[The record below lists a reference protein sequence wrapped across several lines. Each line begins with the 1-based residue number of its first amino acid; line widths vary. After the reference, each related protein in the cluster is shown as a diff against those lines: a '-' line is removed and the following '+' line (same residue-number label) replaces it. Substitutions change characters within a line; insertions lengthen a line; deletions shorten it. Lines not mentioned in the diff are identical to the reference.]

1 MYLYRVLLWLVLLLS
16 TAASL
21 RSQTAAS
28 DSSNAVATIKTKLQL
43 VLVDVVVTNNKGEPV
58 PSLRREDFEIFE
70 DNKPQTI
77 STFEEHRG
85 VPLTQIKLPPMPPGV
100 YTNYPLTEKADSV
113 NVLLLDALNTQT
125 GDQAYVRTQMIK
137 YLATISPGAR
147 LAVFTLAS
155 RLRMLQGITTDS
167 AQLLAVLNDKK
178 GVAGV
183 HQSPL
188 LPSSAENEADQHTID
203 FLTTENGGHPPPQ
216 NGAQAAVDSVNALKQ
231 FMADAAAFQTESR
244 VRVTLQALQQLA
256 RYLSDIPGRK
266 NVIWFSSA
274 FPVGIL
280 PDPDLPDPSSAVSA
294 FQQEIRK
301 TTNLLAASQVAIY
314 PIAAEG
320 LNPDAVY
327 QATGA
332 EIGEKRPSM
341 ANIDQ
346 IKQMRRG
353 ERDRDSDHT
362 VMEDIAKDTGG
373 QAFYNTNGLSDALTR
388 VIDNGTRYYSLSY
401 TPTDRNMDGRFRRI
415 RLNLQGAK
423 YRLAYRRGYYA
434 ENPGTEQAVAQKQ
447 GNDPLLPL
455 VGRNLP
461 DLSNIVY
468 KVKALPLSPQ
478 PAPDAPR
485 IGSGT
490 ELKGPVTRFGVDFA
504 VAVQDLR
511 LDPTPDGGRRG
522 NIEVMLVAYDG
533 EGKPVNLV
541 VTQGELI
548 LKPAV
553 YKSLLTVGL
562 QMHKEIDLPKQAEYM
577 RTGIYDLDSDAAGTL
592 GFPLRPV
599 NPSVAVSK

>member
-1 MYLYRVLLWLVLLLS
+1 MRVCRVLFSLVLLWF

-21 RSQTAAS
+21 PSQTATS
-28 DSSNAVATIKTKLQL
+28 DSSNAVTTIRTKLQV

-58 PSLRREDFEIFE
+58 PGLRKEDFEIFE

-77 STFEEHRG
+77 ATFAEHRG

-100 YTNYPLTEKADSV
+100 YTNYPLTEKADAV

-125 GDQAYVRTQMIK
+125 GDQAYVRAQMIK

-147 LAVFTLAS
+147 VAVFTLAS
-155 RLRMLQGITTDS
+155 RLRMLSGITTDS
-167 AQLLAVLNDKK
+167 AQLWAVLNDKK
-178 GVAGV
+178 GAAGV
-183 HQSPL
+183 HQSPP
-188 LPSSAENEADQHTID
+188 LPATAEDEADQHTID
-203 FLTTENGGHPPPQ
+203 FLTTEKGGHPPAQ

-256 RYLSDIPGRK
+256 RYLSDVPGRK

-274 FPVGIL
+274 FPVGIV
-280 PDPDLPDPSSAVSA
+280 PDPDLPDPSSVVSQ

-301 TTNLLAASQVAIY
+301 TTNLLATSQVAIY
-314 PIAAEG
+314 PVAAEG

-327 QATGA
+327 EADGA

-353 ERDRDSDHT
+353 ERDRDFDHT

-373 QAFYNTNGLSDALTR
+373 QAFYNTNGLGDALTR

-423 YRLAYRRGYYA
+423 YKLAYRRGYYA
-434 ENPGTEQAVAQKQ
+434 ENPGTDRAVAQKQ
-447 GNDPLLPL
+447 GNDPLLSL

-461 DLSNIVY
+461 DLSQIVY
-468 KVKALPLSPQ
+468 KV
-478 PAPDAPR
+478 
-485 IGSGT
+485 
-490 ELKGPVTRFGVDFA
+490 
-504 VAVQDLR
+504 
-511 LDPTPDGGRRG
+511 RRC
-522 NIEVMLVAYDG
+522 
-533 EGKPVNLV
+533 P
-541 VTQGELI
+541 
-548 LKPAV
+548 
-553 YKSLLTVGL
+553 
-562 QMHKEIDLPKQAEYM
+562 
-577 RTGIYDLDSDAAGTL
+577 
-592 GFPLRPV
+592 
-599 NPSVAVSK
+599 